1 MEEVQNDIESIRGGE
16 HSGRIIPSGECGGC
30 SIREQRHRKLRAC
43 GSQDETKKHNV
54 GEEQMKESGVGEEQV
69 REKGKEK

>member
-1 MEEVQNDIESIRGGE
+1 MMIYGVDLIAGG
-16 HSGRIIPSGECGGC
+16 GVRGECSWK